1 MLLVPPPVGMAVF
14 LAAIIVS
21 RIIQERALRK
31 LSTEEKGRLVE
42 AFSGLRL
49 FSLVPLAALSGL
61 YFLMMS
67 LDALTTSTLLTI
79 FLPTALVFWG
89 VMQVLIH
96 RRLRRLHPHP
106 DYLRAYAIG
115 RGLFLGGFV
124 LLLLSI

>member
-1 MLLVPPPVGMAVF
+1 MPLVPPPVGMAVF

-21 RIIQERALRK
+21 RIVQERALRK
-31 LSTEEKGRLVE
+31 LSTEEKGQLVE

-49 FSLVPLAALSGL
+49 FSLIPLAALAGL

-67 LDALTTSTLLTI
+67 LEALTSTLLLTI
-79 FLPTALVFWG
+79 FLPATVLFSV

-96 RRLRRLHPHP
+96 RRLRSLSLHP
-106 DYLRAYAIG
+106 DYVRAYAIG
-115 RGLFLGGFV
+115 RGLFLAAFI

>member
-1 MLLVPPPVGMAVF
+1 MPLVPPPVGMAVF

-21 RIIQERALRK
+21 RIIQERALRR
-31 LSTEEKGRLVE
+31 LSTEEKGQLVE

-49 FSLVPLAALSGL
+49 FALVPLAALAGL

-67 LDALTTSTLLTI
+67 LEALTTSMLLTI
-79 FLPTALVFWG
+79 FLPAALLFSV

-96 RRLRRLHPHP
+96 RRLRRLRLHP

-115 RGLFLGGFV
+115 RGLFLVGFV
-124 LLLLSI
+124 LLLLSL